1 MKVLDE
7 NGLAVLKQYLLAE
20 LPVIDPSKWT
30 NNTIG
35 SNNFSNIKVIN
46 NELIAVGRNGSI
58 YTSTDGNTWTSH
70 GSYTAHFNDVC
81 YFKNYYILASGN
93 GVYYGTDLDNLI
105 YKEIS
110 TWNMKVCCASD
121 DIVIVGGSA
130 GNLYYSTDGV
140 NWTKATGTG
149 SKTFNSCKFIN
160 NLFIAIAASGVL
172 ITSIDGINWTE
183 ATTGTTNNLT
193 DVCYDGSQYIVVGQ
207 KIILTSTDVI
217 NWETI
222 TNSTINNIGFYS
234 VLYVDNKYIFA
245 CNSNKIYYC
254 ESFDNIYGKSMLHVC
269 ENIVCFD
276 NGLYTVGSSGY
287 IAVSKS
293 TKKFTLQEVANYF
306 MNKINK

>member
-20 LPVIDPSKWT
+20 LPIIDPSKWT

-58 YTSTDGNTWTSH
+58 YTSTDG
-70 GSYTAHFNDVC
+70 
-81 YFKNYYILASGN
+81 
-93 GVYYGTDLDNLI
+93 
-105 YKEIS
+105 
-110 TWNMKVCCASD
+110 
-121 DIVIVGGSA
+121 IVIVGGSA

-160 NLFIAIAASGVL
+160 NLFIVIAASGVL

-193 DVCYDGSQYIVVGQ
+193 DVCYNGSKYVVVGQ
-207 KIILTSTDVI
+207 KIILTSTDLI

-222 TNSTINNIGFYS
+222 TNSTIDNIGFYS

-269 ENIVCFD
+269 ENIVYFN
-276 NGLYTVGSSGY
+276 NGLYAVGSSGY
-287 IAVSKS
+287 IATSKS
-293 TKKFTLQEVANYF
+293 TKKCTLQEVANYF